1 MAREIVTSEN
11 REDYINKKMGNK
23 DNKNNDEKEQIRK
36 FFEKNTKD
44 YLKEAKSEESILQN
58 GMVRVYHGTSEKNL
72 KGILKDKKFKG
83 HPFFSHNKEIAEKY
97 SKQSGKNPVVHEM
110 HVHPSA
116 LTTTGNYLTART
128 EGLKQHPEGHWDY

>member
-11 REDYINKKMGNK
+11 RDAYMKQKLGME
-23 DNKNNDEKEQIRK
+23 DEKEQIRK

-44 YLKEAKSEESILQN
+44 YLKEAGNEEAILPN
-58 GMVRVYHGTSEKNL
+58 GMVKVYHGTSEKNL

-83 HPFFSHNKEIAEKY
+83 HPFFSHDKEIAEKY
-97 SKQSGKNPVVHEM
+97 SKQAGKNPVVHEM
-110 HVHPSA
+110 QVHPSA
-116 LTTTGNYLTART
+116 LTTTGNYLTARM